1 MIEIPASTLIN
12 KPGRPRKQ
20 LYAIFTKAVSDY
32 ERMQEYRP
40 AHLDYLHNL
49 DDKGDLVGAG
59 PILNHDAS
67 LYEGGGLI
75 IITASSLSQALEMA
89 AGDPF
94 HQYGVREYV
103 VHPWLLSEGQMVSDL
118 A

>member
-49 DDKGDLVGAG
+49 DANGYLVGAG
-59 PILNHDAS
+59 PVLNQDAT

-75 IITASSLSQALEMA
+75 IISANSLSRALEIA
-89 AGDPF
+89 AADPF
-94 HQYGVREYV
+94 HQHQVREYL
-103 VHPWLLSEGQMVSDL
+103 VHPWLLSEGQMVSKL